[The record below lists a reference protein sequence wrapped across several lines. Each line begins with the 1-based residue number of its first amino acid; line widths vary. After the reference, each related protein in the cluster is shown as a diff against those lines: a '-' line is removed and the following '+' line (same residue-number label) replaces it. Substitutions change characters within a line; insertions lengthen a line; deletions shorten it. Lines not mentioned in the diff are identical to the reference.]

1 MTFSA
6 IIMKSVKFTHWSRV
20 FFVSKPFKSFKT
32 VLEGFLWWKFRSML
46 FKCHL
51 ISQIYKNDL
60 KNRWCRLSFFL
71 VLIFYFVKLAVFFFD
86 MKIRN
91 LIGHSPALD
100 TFWLRLN
107 FPDKNSGKPQ
117 FHLFFF
123 DFLHFFRNHHKVITS
138 QVCQSFFR
146 SLGKSPFFIW
156 NLSHFSLLTKGLVP
170 NHNSKSNNKTK
181 NDISNRWNLS

>member
-1 MTFSA
+1 MNNLYFETIFCNSNHFPNLFELNIVFNFLFLKA
-6 IIMKSVKFTHWSRV
+6 FDAKKSPILSKFMSLPASIMKSVKFTHWSRF

-32 VLEGFLWWKFRSML
+32 VLDGFLWWKFRCMS

-71 VLIFYFVKLAVFFFD
+71 VLIFYSDKLAVFFFD

-100 TFWLRLN
+100 IFWLRLN
-107 FPDKNSGKPQ
+107 FPD
-117 FHLFFF
+117 
-123 DFLHFFRNHHKVITS
+123 
-138 QVCQSFFR
+138 
-146 SLGKSPFFIW
+146 
-156 NLSHFSLLTKGLVP
+156 
-170 NHNSKSNNKTK
+170 
-181 NDISNRWNLS
+181 